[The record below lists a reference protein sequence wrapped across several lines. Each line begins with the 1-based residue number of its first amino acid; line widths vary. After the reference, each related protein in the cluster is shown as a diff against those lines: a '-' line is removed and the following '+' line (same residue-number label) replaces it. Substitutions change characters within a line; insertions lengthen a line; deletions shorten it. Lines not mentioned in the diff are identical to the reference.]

1 MFVKSLDDLP
11 ESLRDQFI
19 EVEGGWQDK
28 DSLELKQHLF
38 NVKDENKTLKATREE
53 FERQQREA
61 AEAKLQQELEAAKKA
76 NNLDEVLR
84 IEREKAAD
92 AARKAK
98 EEGKLEAVKEFAAE
112 RANDKRKA
120 IIAQL
125 SAKGVD
131 DGAREAMADLLERH
145 VVVSAE
151 THEII
156 FKDSTGGA
164 LSVDAAGFVSEMIK
178 MPKFSRLMEAQAP
191 NSGAGAANGSG
202 GAGSPAIK
210 NPFSKESFNLTEQAR
225 LLKTNPS
232 EAARLKQLAGN

>member
-1 MFVKSLDDLP
+1 MFVKILDDLP
-11 ESLRDQFI
+11 ESLRDQFV

-61 AEAKLQQELEAAKKA
+61 AEEKLQQQLEAARKA

-92 AARKAK
+92 AAKRAK
-98 EEGKLEAVKEFAAE
+98 EEGKLEATKEFNAA
-112 RANDKRKA
+112 RATDKREL
-120 IIAQL
+120 IISQL
-125 SAKGVD
+125 AAKGVNA
-131 DGAREAMADLLERH
+131 GAREAMRDSLEKH
-145 VVVSAE
+145 VAVCPDTFQIV
-151 THEII
+151 
-156 FKDSTGGA
+156 FKDSKGGA
-164 LSVDAAGFVSEMIK
+164 LSVDAEGFAAEMLK
-178 MPKFSRLMEAQAP
+178 MEKFSMLMETTPP
-191 NSGAGAANGSG
+191 NSGAGAANGAG

-210 NPFSKESFNLTEQAR
+210 NPFSKESFNLTEQAK